1 MKSVIAIS
9 GACLVTWLIGAI
21 FVTPG
26 AGVELALGMA
36 MPLVMAIGTMALFER
51 AFDRDPRQLT
61 PLIIKAFG
69 AKLVLVGGYVA
80 IVIGLTELNPT
91 PFIVSFAL
99 YFTGLHL
106 TEAIQLRSLL
116 RVR

>member
-1 MKSVIAIS
+1 MKSAIAIT
-9 GACLVTWLIGAI
+9 GACLVTWSIGA
-21 FVTPG
+21 FLVVPG
-26 AGVELALGMA
+26 ARMELSLGMA
-36 MPLVMAIGTMALFER
+36 LPLVLAVGTMTLFER

-61 PLIIKAFG
+61 PLMIKAFG

-80 IVIGLTELNPT
+80 IVIGLTELNPI
-91 PFIVSFAL
+91 PFIVSFTL